1 MILKFDK
8 KEFTKSWNKWGLGAW
23 CQTWIRMGLLDP
35 KGLLT
40 FILIGSLIA
49 GVFYWRGITN
59 TQPIMEIDYEKEIT
73 VKAPPNYKYL
83 EKLAF
88 HKPPNSNKWDWLNH
102 DSKEIYAKVRLGDI
116 PESDKLKP
124 YGWESKIIG
133 IMGVGIS
140 PNDISGESGA
150 GYRYSRLWSLRT
162 EIVVTNKG
170 FYPVS
175 VSYKPNWFFSNTS
188 VNVAWGKAWEDGMN
202 RGLFAINVEF

>member
-1 MILKFDK
+1 MSADEKKPINSRLLYYYDWRRDIL
-8 KEFTKSWNKWGLGAW
+8 
-23 CQTWIRMGLLDP
+23 
-35 KGLLT
+35 
-40 FILIGSLIA
+40 GSAI
-49 GVFYWRGITN
+49 
-59 TQPIMEIDYEKEIT
+59 
-73 VKAPPNYKYL
+73 
-83 EKLAF
+83 
-88 HKPPNSNKWDWLNH
+88 
-102 DSKEIYAKVRLGDI
+102 KVEDI
-116 PESDKLKP
+116 EELRKKLKP
-124 YGWESKIIG
+124 YTWESKIIG

-140 PNDISGESGA
+140 PNDVSGESGT